1 MNKPTILVVEDDS
14 SVRSLITT
22 TLKAHGYKFLTAANG
37 EMAVMMAS
45 SHNPDIMLLDLGLP
59 DMDGTEIINGNPRHE
74 NHSDRG
80 VELCRRHPNYFR
92 LAGSDTHQ
100 DGDEARAGV
109 ILPER
114 VRDSFQYKAMIES
127 GNFRLWGPDFQDLID
142 IDEEM
147 RQGK

>member
-1 MNKPTILVVEDDS
+1 VFED
-14 SVRSLITT
+14 
-22 TLKAHGYKFLTAANG
+22 
-37 EMAVMMAS
+37 AV
-45 SHNPDIMLLDLGLP
+45 
-59 DMDGTEIINGNPRHE
+59 DGTEIINGNPRHE

>member
-1 MNKPTILVVEDDS
+1 MSTTIEVSGDKPSTITVG
-14 SVRSLITT
+14 R
-22 TLKAHGYKFLTAANG
+22 
-37 EMAVMMAS
+37 
-45 SHNPDIMLLDLGLP
+45 DLGFAPIVGALDESAP
-59 DMDGTEIINGNPRHE
+59 KVLIIHAHPYRDGNTTVFEDAVDGTEIINGNPRHE

>member
-1 MNKPTILVVEDDS
+1 MSTTIEVSGDKPSTITVG
-14 SVRSLITT
+14 R
-22 TLKAHGYKFLTAANG
+22 
-37 EMAVMMAS
+37 
-45 SHNPDIMLLDLGLP
+45 DLGFAPIVGALDESATKVLIIHAHP
-59 DMDGTEIINGNPRHE
+59 YRDGNTTVFEDAVDGTEIINGNPRHE